1 MHRPTPAR
9 DGGLAPVSLADFDAG
24 IEVDFDVGIEVDFD
38 VDIEVDF
45 DVVIGSSPEL
55 TDVDNRS
62 EHTGSFLIQD
72 VPGRRETYPSTQDRS
87 CFKMF
92 YVVDINVGSYY

>member
-9 DGGLAPVSLADFDAG
+9 DGGLAPVSLGDFDA
-24 IEVDFDVGIEVDFD
+24 GIEVDFD

-45 DVVIGSSPEL
+45 DVGIGSSLEL
-55 TDVDNRS
+55 TDVDNGS

-72 VPGRRETYPSTQDRS
+72 VPGHLETDPSTRDRS

-92 YVVDINVGSYY
+92 HVVDINVGSDY